1 MSKLQERK
9 TLQEERVLRLK
20 GIEWDD
26 TFGYVSGYDDYTG
39 ASLTV
44 DYEEITNILK
54 Q

>member
-26 TFGYVSGYDDYTG
+26 SYGYVLDYDAITG
-39 ASLTV
+39 ASITV